1 LSDLQCAKE
10 NGAMKQKAEEVTPQS
25 DLRRQAEALL
35 QRLPQETAHLSAAAL
50 ERLLEEL
57 RIHEVELELQN
68 AKLRHGEE
76 ELQIAR
82 DKYADLYDFAPVG
95 YLTLDH
101 RGTIWEANLTVA
113 TQLGVARSALLG
125 TPLSRFVARD
135 DQDVLYLHRRH
146 VMEQEPPHI
155 CELHMQR
162 ADGTPFIGELKSRVV
177 STRDKGRTQYYTV
190 LSDITALKQ
199 AEAVRRQ
206 TESLASLGTFA
217 AGLAHE
223 LNNPLYVIAST
234 AEHARDELLRGRT
247 VDEMDEYL
255 AEILAGA
262 ERCAQI
268 VKRVLNFA
276 RQGSRDK
283 TLLDLHELMQ
293 EMHNYMQH
301 YAEQHGVLMRLRL
314 AHAQPH
320 VIANRDDIGLALVN
334 LIHNAIE
341 ACSDGAHVT
350 VSTTV
355 EAEHVQ
361 IRVRDTGVGLSQEEL
376 QQVFDPFYTTRQ
388 ETGGTGLGLSLTHRI
403 ITDHRGSI
411 ELQSVL
417 GQGTTAC
424 VRLTLAPPGN
434 PARSLGETDCAD

>member
-1 LSDLQCAKE
+1 MKRKAAEVVPQPDLRQQAEVLLRRLPKNTANLSTADLEQLLHELHIYQVELDLQ
-10 NGAMKQKAEEVTPQS
+10 N
-25 DLRRQAEALL
+25 
-35 QRLPQETAHLSAAAL
+35 
-50 ERLLEEL
+50 EEL
-57 RIHEVELELQN
+57 
-68 AKLRHGEE
+68 HGTQG

-82 DKYADLYDFAPVG
+82 DKYTELYNFAPVG
-95 YLTLDH
+95 YLTLDSQ
-101 RGTIWEANLTVA
+101 GTILEANLTAA
-113 TQLGVARSALLG
+113 TLLGVARIALVG

-146 VMEQEPPHI
+146 VMEQEPPHL
-155 CELHMQR
+155 CELRMQR
-162 ADGTPFIGELKSRVV
+162 ADGTSFIGLLRSRVV
-177 STRDKGRTQYYTV
+177 RNTTESVSQYYMI

-199 AEAVRRQ
+199 AEAARQ
-206 TESLASLGTFA
+206 QAERLASLGTFA

-234 AEHARDELLRGRT
+234 AEHARDELSKGRP

-255 AEILAGA
+255 AEILANA

>member
-1 LSDLQCAKE
+1 LSDLHCAKE
-10 NGAMKQKAEEVTPQS
+10 NGAMKRQAEEVTPQS
-25 DLRRQAEALL
+25 DLRQQAEALL
-35 QRLPQETAHLSAAAL
+35 QLLPRDTANFAAADL
-50 ERLLEEL
+50 ERLLHDL
-57 RIHEVELELQN
+57 HIHQVELELQN
-68 AKLRHGEE
+68 EALRSNRE

-82 DKYADLYDFAPVG
+82 DKYTELYDFAPVG
-95 YLTLDH
+95 YLTLD
-101 RGTIWEANLTVA
+101 RQGTILEANLTAA
-113 TQLGVARSALLG
+113 TQLGVARSALVG

-146 VMEQEPPHI
+146 VMEQEPPHL

-162 ADGTPFIGELKSRVV
+162 ADGTSFIGLLRSRVARNTTERV
-177 STRDKGRTQYYTV
+177 NQYYMI

-199 AEAVRRQ
+199 AEAARQ
-206 TESLASLGTFA
+206 QAERLASLGTFA

-234 AEHARDELLRGRT
+234 AEHARDELSRGRP

-255 AEILAGA
+255 ADILADA

-283 TLLDLHELMQ
+283 MLLDLHGLVQ
-293 EMHNYMQH
+293 EMHQYMQH
-301 YAEQHGVLMRLRL
+301 YAEQYGVSMRLRL
-314 AHAQPH
+314 APTQPY

-341 ACSDGAHVT
+341 ACSDGGHVT

-361 IRVRDTGVGLSQEEL
+361 MQVLDTGVGLSQEDL

-388 ETGGTGLGLSLTHRI
+388 EAGGTGLGLSLTHRI
-403 ITDHRGSI
+403 VTDHRGSI

-417 GQGTTAC
+417 GQGTTVC
-424 VRLTLAPPGN
+424 VRLPLAPPGAL
-434 PARSLGETDCAD
+434 PAT